1 MSVKIAEKWVK
12 VANKTFPLRDDY
24 VWALL
29 RNLKV
34 LTGLRVSDNDKPI
47 APPRSFIAG
56 RGAHLL
62 AKRMATLEP
71 TLSCDVRFDSDI
83 ANGSGRDDDSMKEV
97 IGGAFDCTIV
107 TQPHQFLLDREHVTS
122 LRKTLHPEKGI
133 AGFVWVRLANS
144 SVNLP
149 WIQAF
154 TTAALQ
160 SGGNSGGGGK
170 GKAITNSSTSLSTF
184 RNILQNE
191 SPMEYFDNELNL
203 PLSGFKP
210 PVHRKFVES
219 ITGPKKEIFRL
230 IQLSHDIYRPGM
242 DYEVEFEALKLGGD
256 GNEIST
262 IDLDI
267 HLFFAQQQQQL
278 QQTSTKSTKSKS
290 SPNLV

>member
-1 MSVKIAEKWVK
+1 
-12 VANKTFPLRDDY
+12 
-24 VWALL
+24 
-29 RNLKV
+29 
-34 LTGLRVSDNDKPI
+34 
-47 APPRSFIAG
+47 
-56 RGAHLL
+56 
-62 AKRMATLEP
+62 MATLEP

-210 PVHRKFVES
+210 PIHRKFVES

-242 DYEVEFEALKLGGD
+242 DYEVEFEAFKLGGD